1 MLPRMPLKKKTKA
14 LRTVMVN
21 FRMTPHEKRQLEKLA
36 EATHEPESFL
46 LRRLVRDEI
55 DRRGPSK
62 VSSKAD

>member
-1 MLPRMPLKKKTKA
+1 MPLKKKPRV

-21 FRMTPHEKRQLEKLA
+21 FRMTPHEKRQLAKLS

-55 DRRGPSK
+55 DRKGLRM
-62 VSSKAD
+62 KAEAE

>member
-1 MLPRMPLKKKTKA
+1 MPLKKKPKA

-21 FRMTPHEKRQLEKLA
+21 FRMSPSEKRQLEKLA

-55 DRRGPSK
+55 ERKGLRHASD
-62 VSSKAD
+62 KAG